1 MSSPQHEPAECFVCQ
16 RRATGLGIG
25 DVKNP
30 RWLCV
35 ECSLIAEQI
44 RSTKRLDMYEVSA
57 IGDAMN
63 AVGTYLEEIGKTDLG
78 DFEDIEARTLVKRAV
93 LEFGN
98 SIRRQIR
105 EHKAPF

>member
-1 MSSPQHEPAECFVCQ
+1 MSSPVHEPAECFVCQ

-25 DVKNP
+25 DTRSPK
-30 RWLCV
+30 WLCV

-63 AVGTYLEEIGKTDLG
+63 AVGFYLEEINKTDLG
-78 DFEDIEARTLVKRAV
+78 EFTDIEARTLVKRAWLAV
-93 LEFGN
+93 GD